1 MSGFALMPPPGTRV
15 AVAGGCGGMGRL
27 FTRTAREAGIEVVV
41 LDLARSIEAFPPP
54 EGVEAIPCDA
64 SDEAQVAAA
73 FDAIAEGVA
82 RLDALV
88 NSVGFTHAPTP
99 HHAVTA
105 PSSGVDGKRVS
116 LSV

>member
-54 EGVEAIPCDA
+54 EGVEAIACDA

-73 FDAIAEGVA
+73 FDAIAAGGA
-82 RLDALV
+82 RLDPLV
-88 NSVGFTHAPTP
+88 NFVGFPNT
-99 HHAVTA
+99 
-105 PSSGVDGKRVS
+105 SGERGVGKGGFRTGRFRWYPY
-116 LSV
+116 